1 MRRVAIACLLAF
13 TAAMVGGAMMSCTQV
28 KKITSP
34 ADVKIGF
41 LVKQPEEQWFQNEWA
56 FAQQCADQYG
66 CKLQKIGVPD
76 GEKLLSAI
84 DNLHA
89 QGAQGFV
96 VCVPDVK
103 LGPAVVKKATVY
115 GMKVFAVDDQF
126 VGSDGAIMA
135 DVPYMGLSARN
146 IGKQVGGE
154 IWAEMQKRGWKPEEV
169 GACVPTYDVLNTVK
183 DRTDGATDTLLA
195 LGFKAENIFKTPEK
209 AMDVPS
215 AMDAANV
222 ILTQNAGIKKWIVFS
237 VNDESVIGTIR
248 ALEGRGFTADNVIG
262 IGIGAGQGFNEFKKE
277 KPTGYFACCM
287 ISPKRHGFETAELM
301 FKWIMNSQ
309 EPPKDTRTAGV
320 MANRENYK
328 QVAKDLGLESLL

>member
-1 MRRVAIACLLAF
+1 MKAKMVVAGGVVVSLAL
-13 TAAMVGGAMMSCTQV
+13 AGSLVSCAKV
-28 KKITSP
+28 KKITKPS
-34 ADVKIGF
+34 DVRIGF
-41 LVKQPEEQWFQNEWA
+41 LVKQPEEQWFQNEWT
-56 FAQQCADQYG
+56 FAQQCADKYG
-66 CKLQKIGVPD
+66 FGLQKIGVPD

-84 DNLHA
+84 DNLGA

-103 LGPAVVKKATVY
+103 LGPAVVKKAAEY
-115 GMKVFAVDDQF
+115 SMKVFAVDDQF
-126 VGSDGAIMA
+126 MGPDGALMT

-146 IGKQVGGE
+146 IGKQVGSE
-154 IWAEMQKRGWKPEEV
+154 LWIEMQKRGWKPEEV

-183 DRTDGATDTLLA
+183 ERTDGASDTLVA
-195 LGFKAENIFKTPEK
+195 LGFKKENIFTGAEK
-209 AMDVPS
+209 VMDIPS

-222 ILTQNAGIKKWIVFS
+222 ILTQNPKVKKWIVFS

-248 ALEGRGFTADNVIG
+248 AMEGRGFTAENVIG

-287 ISPKRHGFETAELM
+287 ISPKRHGYETAELM
-301 FKWIMNSQ
+301 FNWIMNGV

-320 MANRENYK
+320 MATRENYT

>member
-1 MRRVAIACLLAF
+1 MKIRTILCGTALA
-13 TAAMVGGAMMSCTQV
+13 AAVLVGGIASCAKA
-28 KKITSP
+28 KKITTA

-41 LVKQPEEQWFQNEWA
+41 LVKQPEEQWFQNEWT

-66 CKLQKIGVPD
+66 FKLQKIGVPD

-84 DNLHA
+84 DNLNA

-96 VCVPDVK
+96 VCVPDIK
-103 LGPAVVKKATVY
+103 LGPAVAKKAAEY
-115 GMKVFAVDDQF
+115 SMKVFAVDDQF
-126 VGSDGAIMA
+126 MGSDGSLMS

-146 IGKQVGGE
+146 IGKQVGSE
-154 IWAEMQKRGWKPEEV
+154 IWAEMQKRGWKTEDV

-183 DRTDGATDTLLA
+183 ERTDGATDTLLA
-195 LGFKAENIFKTPEK
+195 LGFKKEMIFASAEK
-209 AMDVPS
+209 ALDIPS

-222 ILTQNAGIKKWIVFS
+222 ILTQNPKIKQWIVYS
-237 VNDESVIGTIR
+237 VNDESVIGAIR
-248 ALEGRGFTADNVIG
+248 ALEGRGFAAENVIG

-287 ISPKRHGFETAELM
+287 ISPKRHGFETSELM

>member
-1 MRRVAIACLLAF
+1 MKAVLSSALAAAIFAGSM
-13 TAAMVGGAMMSCTQV
+13 TSCTQV

-41 LVKQPEEQWFQNEWA
+41 LVKQPEEQWFQNEWT
-56 FAQQCADQYG
+56 FAQQCADKYG
-66 CKLQKIGVPD
+66 FKLQKIGVPD

-103 LGPAVVKKATVY
+103 LGPAVVKKAAEY
-115 GMKVFAVDDQF
+115 SMKVFTVDDQF
-126 VGSDGAIMA
+126 VGPDGSLMT

-154 IWAEMQKRGWKPEEV
+154 LWAEMLKRGWKPEEV
-169 GACVPTYDVLNTVK
+169 AACVPTYDVLNTVK
-183 DRTDGATDTLLA
+183 QRTDGATDTLTA
-195 LGFKAENIFKTPEK
+195 LGFKKENIFTSAEK
-209 AMDVPS
+209 ALDVPS
-215 AMDAANV
+215 GMDAANV
-222 ILTQNAGIKKWIVFS
+222 ILTQHAKIEKWIVYS
-237 VNDESVIGTIR
+237 VNDESVIGAIR
-248 ALEGRGFTADNVIG
+248 AMEGRGFAAENVIG
-262 IGIGAGQGFNEFKKE
+262 IGIGAGQGFNEFKKD

-287 ISPKRHGFETAELM
+287 ISPKRHGFETAELT
-301 FKWIMNSQ
+301 FKWVLNGAM
-309 EPPKDTRTAGV
+309 PPLDTRTAGV
-320 MANRENYK
+320 MANRENFK